1 MSSIITIGIVS
12 ISSLLPR
19 EQLDAGTNALASAG
33 YHVKVAPNVA
43 RSEVAPPEERARLL
57 EAFWLDPEIDFL
69 LFARGGEGA
78 ADVVP
83 LLDWERLRTRPDL
96 PVMGFIDVTILLNAM
111 LAKGVGHP
119 VSGPMLSYATR
130 LTPEARDW
138 AHRVLRGAIGVAK
151 ADPSD
156 EDARLPSVRC
166 RVVHGAG
173 GVASA
178 LPMGGHVTR
187 LHFLWERGLAP
198 SAANRVVFLECTA
211 RHVASTVVGN
221 LTAMR
226 DGGFFDGAAAVVF
239 CDFRHKDADRAALD
253 AFFPEFA
260 ASLPCPV
267 FSGFPYGHIP
277 GILALDF
284 RRELSISPDGLLQF
298 R

>member
-1 MSSIITIGIVS
+1 MSSIVTIGIVS

-33 YHVKVAPNVA
+33 YRIKVAPNVA

-57 EAFWLDPEIDFL
+57 EAFWLDPEIDLL

-83 LLDWERLRTRPDL
+83 LLDWERLRARPDL
-96 PVMGFIDVTILLNAM
+96 PVMGFSDVTVLLNAM

-138 AHRVLRGAIGVAK
+138 AHRVLRGEA
-151 ADPSD
+151 
-156 EDARLPSVRC
+156 LPAVRC
-166 RVVHGAG
+166 RAVGGEG
-173 GVASA
+173 GVAAA

-198 SAANRVVFLECTA
+198 SATNRVVFLECTA
-211 RHVASTVVGN
+211 RHAAATVVGD

-226 DGGFFDGAAAVVF
+226 DGGFFDGAAAVVL
-239 CDFRHKDADRAALD
+239 CDFRHKDADRAALE
-253 AFFPEFA
+253 AFFPAFA

-267 FSGFPYGHIP
+267 FSGFPYGHVP

-284 RRELSISPDGLLQF
+284 RRKLSIAPDGLLQF
-298 R
+298 Q